1 METVALI
8 LWLTMQTPYAA
19 TGSAQVYAPPSVRPF
34 EPTEGFAL
42 TAPMGST
49 ERAQPLTQ
57 PETLDAFRRGYQAG
71 PEPLDAAYE
80 QGVAV
85 AEAQADALAGPLDG
99 GWLVMEGARARGRL
113 VRSDPG
119 GDRPVE
125 GAFSATEGTGRAVAV
140 TGRRDGDHAELSVGG
155 RPVRLDRAGDG
166 WRGVWSGAPVILQRG
181 F

>member
-1 METVALI
+1 MQTLMLI

-99 GWLVMEGARARGRL
+99 GWLVMDGDRARGRMVL
-113 VRSDPG
+113 ADASG
-119 GDRPVE
+119 GVIEGAFSPVE
-125 GAFSATEGTGRAVAV
+125 GAGAATPL
-140 TGRRDGDHAELSVGG
+140 TGRRDGDRAELSLEG
-155 RPVRLDRAGDG
+155 RSVRLRRTDDG
-166 WRGVWSGAPVILQRG
+166 WAGTWGEARVTLRRGL
-181 F
+181 